1 MTNTMRRFCLGAVLF
16 FGGLVPLAAASGTGD
31 APPAPPAIST
41 GAYDDAVLRQ
51 DAQMT
56 QDMSAPTANTGALV
70 HRDDGQL
77 ARSRDPAFLRD
88 FEAYTAQIDRMLARA
103 PR

>member
-1 MTNTMRRFCLGAVLF
+1 MTNTMRRFCLVAVLF

-31 APPAPPAIST
+31 APSTPARST
-41 GAYDDAVLRQ
+41 GAYDGAVLWQ

-56 QDMSAPTANTGALV
+56 QDMSAPTADAGALV